1 MALSRHVKW
10 ILWFCLGCLLSACST
25 ESILPETT
33 YSKQV
38 REHLYKL
45 DNWSFDGRLAISGRN
60 DSWSA
65 SISWNHDPRQEK
77 VKLSGPLGQGATT
90 IALTDDF
97 VRIDRGNGNVQ
108 TSDQPEDF
116 VSHQLG
122 VFVPIQS
129 LRYWV
134 IGLPEPTQSFLE
146 TTDGFTQAG
155 WLVSY
160 KETQNGAGQSMPRR
174 ISVVNPDVK
183 LKLIIDQWTINNENG
198 K

>member
-1 MALSRHVKW
+1 MPLNRHVKW
-10 ILWFCLGCLLSACST
+10 ILWFGAGWLLSACST
-25 ESILPETT
+25 VSVQPEAN

-45 DNWSFDGRLAISGRN
+45 DSWSFDGRLAITGRN

-65 SISWNHDPRQEK
+65 SINWSHDPRQEEI
-77 VKLSGPLGQGATT
+77 KLSGPLGQGATV
-90 IALTDDF
+90 IELTDDF
-97 VRIDRGNGNVQ
+97 VSIDRGNGKVQ

-116 VSHQLG
+116 VSQQLG

-160 KETQNGAGQSMPRR
+160 KETQSVVGQSMPRK

-183 LKLIIDQWTINNENG
+183 LKLIIDQWAINNENG